1 MSVAF
6 GQIVGMAGFCFQPI
20 SVLDFEHLKLLEED
34 SLPTSQHI
42 VSSLS
47 PQLTISRFSHVGGF
61 SGGLEG
67 GLPSRVTDLGVLV
80 LHGSI

>member
-20 SVLDFEHLKLLEED
+20 SILDSEHLKLLEAD
-34 SLPTSQHI
+34 ILSNSQLI

-47 PQLTISRFSHVGGF
+47 PQLAVSEFSHASGF
-61 SGGLEG
+61 SGSLEG
-67 GLPSRVTDLGVLV
+67 GLPSRVRGLGVLV
-80 LHGSI
+80 LHSSI